1 MNNNYHEEIKAKGS
15 PENTSLYQHLYEV
28 ADVSM
33 KIADYL
39 NLDKEIVRHA
49 AILHDIGKASP
60 IFQKY
65 LKEKQNSKSRLRNS
79 DLPFRHE
86 LASCMFLSLFPEEE
100 HEKLI
105 EMVVAHHKSIYKDFR
120 ERGIIDLF
128 ELYEEE
134 IIDWHLK
141 SWEEWMPIAN
151 EILESFGIKTHNI
164 SREEAIENFFK
175 VYDFCETKL
184 NERAYSDW
192 RGVLMAAD
200 HFASALEDNYKEYM
214 DRLFKTPDLSFYNRK
229 SELYPLSLKSAD
241 SSKKHTIVVAST
253 GAGKTDF
260 LFRRCK
266 SRVFYTLPFQAS
278 INAMYSRVKADLE
291 KDNPGL
297 DIRLQHAASSV
308 SIKDSKLEEEIIQKH
323 VGASVKILTPHQIAA
338 IAFGIKG
345 FEAVIQDLKNCD
357 VILDEIHTYNKV
369 TRSIVLKIIEVLKH
383 IGCSVHI
390 GTATMPSILY
400 NKILDILGEENVYQ
414 VKLSKEELNEFDRH
428 VVYKLDSWDD
438 SYSVIDSAISDSK
451 KILLVCNRIKNAQDL
466 FRELKD
472 KYPNVP
478 ILLLHSR
485 FTRGDRKCKEDILM
499 NIETDGPYIVV
510 STQVVEVSLDISFDM
525 MVTEAAPL
533 DSLLQRFGRINR
545 KRSNETIGKYK
556 PIYVL
561 NPPEDEKE
569 ALPYELDIIKK
580 SFDEIPNGDILHE
593 RDVQTKID
601 CVYTDINFNDI
612 EEFSVFKSSGKWN
625 ISPLRNNKKSC
636 LLELL
641 DIDNVTCILESD
653 EQEYFQLSKKERE
666 KRHISLRYWMV
677 KDFNHLDYG
686 VHPFI
691 VPDVAYDK
699 DLGFDIDKCKVENYN
714 SSYSFL

>member
-1 MNNNYHEEIKAKGS
+1 MIYNHHNEIKAKGY
-15 PENTSLYQHLYEV
+15 PEETSLYQHLYEV
-28 ADVSM
+28 ADVSI

-39 NLDKEIVRHA
+39 NFDKKIVQHA

-60 IFQKY
+60 IFQKS
-65 LKEKQNSKSRLRNS
+65 LKESKHSNRRSRKTE
-79 DLPFRHE
+79 LPFRHE
-86 LASCMFLSLFPEEE
+86 LASCMFLSLFPKDE
-100 HEKLI
+100 HDRLI
-105 EMVVAHHKSIYKDFR
+105 EMVVAHHKSIHLDFR

-128 ELYEEE
+128 DMYDED
-134 IIDWHLK
+134 IIDYHLK
-141 SWEEWMPIAN
+141 DWEKWMPIAN
-151 EILESFGIKTHNI
+151 EILESFEIETHSI
-164 SREEAIENFFK
+164 SREEAINNFFRVK
-175 VYDFCETKL
+175 EFCESKL
-184 NERAYSDW
+184 KERSYSDW

-200 HFASALEDNYKEYM
+200 HFASTLEDNYKEYM
-214 DRLFKTPDLSFYNRK
+214 DKLFKTPDLSFYNRK

-291 KDNPGL
+291 KDNPDL
-297 DIRLQHAASSV
+297 DIRLQHASSSV
-308 SIKDSKLEEEIIQKH
+308 SIDNSTPEEEIIQKH
-323 VGASVKILTPHQIAA
+323 IGASVKILTPHQIAA
-338 IAFGIKG
+338 IVFGIKG

-357 VILDEIHTYNKV
+357 IILDEIHTYNKV

-390 GTATMPSILY
+390 GTATMPSVLY
-400 NKILDILGEENVYQ
+400 NKIVEILGEENVYQ
-414 VKLSKEELNEFDRH
+414 VKLLDDELDDFDRH
-428 VVYKLDSWDD
+428 MVYKLNSWND
-438 SYSVIDSAISDSK
+438 SYSIIDKAVEDCK
-451 KILLVCNRIKNAQDL
+451 KILLICNRIKNAQDL

-510 STQVVEVSLDISFDM
+510 STQVVEVSLDISFDI

-533 DSLLQRFGRINR
+533 DALLQRFGRINR
-545 KRSNETIGKYK
+545 KRSKETIGKYK
-556 PIYVL
+556 PVYVL
-561 NPPEDEKE
+561 NPPNDEKK
-569 ALPYELDIIKK
+569 ARPYELDLIKK
-580 SFDEIPNGDILHE
+580 SFDEIPDGDILHE
-593 RDVQTKID
+593 RDVQMKID
-601 CVYTDINFNDI
+601 KVYTEINFNNI
-612 EEFSVFKSSGKWN
+612 EEFSVFKSGGKWN
-625 ISPLRNNKKSC
+625 ISPLTNNRKSC
-636 LLELL
+636 LLDLL
-641 DIDNVTCILESD
+641 EIDSVTCILESD
-653 EQEYFQLSKKERE
+653 EQEYSQLSKKERE
-666 KRHISLRYWMV
+666 KRHISLRFWMV
-677 KDFNHLDYG
+677 KDFNRVEYG
-686 VHPFI
+686 VRPFK

-699 DLGFDIDKCKVENYN
+699 DLGFDIEKCKVENYN